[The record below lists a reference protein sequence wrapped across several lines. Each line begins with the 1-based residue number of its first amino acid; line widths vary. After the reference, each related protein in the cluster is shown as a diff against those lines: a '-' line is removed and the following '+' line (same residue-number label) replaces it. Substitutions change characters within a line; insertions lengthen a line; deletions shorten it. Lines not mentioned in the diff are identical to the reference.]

1 MTGLNTYTHIYK
13 PSGWSCDH
21 WWLSFCFSQHIQN
34 NLNFQLAAYSC
45 HKSVC
50 ELPDEAM
57 CLQASVT
64 RPSRGEKVPVRC
76 HRLLHLQASLWA
88 SSLWGYS
95 RSQPPCGGLC
105 YWDPKPPTE
114 HDLEL
119 HHNCFSVMSQ
129 QSECFFSRCSAT
141 LNISETVDALMK

>member
-1 MTGLNTYTHIYK
+1 MRGLNTYTHIYE
-13 PSGWSCDH
+13 PSGWYCDH

-34 NLNFQLAAYSC
+34 NSSFQLAAYSC
-45 HKSVC
+45 HKSVR

-57 CLQASVT
+57 CLQASVIW
-64 RPSRGEKVPVRC
+64 PSRGEKVPHCC
-76 HRLLHLQASLWA
+76 HRLLHLQASLRA

-95 RSQPPCGGLC
+95 RSRPPCGGLC
-105 YWDPKPPTE
+105 FGDLKPPNE

-129 QSECFFSRCSAT
+129 QSECLFSRCSAT
-141 LNISETVDALMK
+141 LNISEMVDALMK